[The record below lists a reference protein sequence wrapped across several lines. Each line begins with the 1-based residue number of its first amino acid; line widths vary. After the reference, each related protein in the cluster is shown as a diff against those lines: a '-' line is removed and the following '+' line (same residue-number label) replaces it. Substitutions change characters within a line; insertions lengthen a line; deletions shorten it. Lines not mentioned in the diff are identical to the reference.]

1 MSTPIEPYP
10 GSQSL
15 ELAPIM
21 QAVLADIQSR
31 NVSFPGFEVSATPYP
46 PPDTDPGLAY
56 FLAITDRFAHM
67 KFSRLDVGGNVELLF
82 GAGGGP
88 FGPKRVLG
96 LMVLPATYTDLMS
109 LFAVFWIT
117 FQLNQMNLVPWNL
130 QQLKQYYSA
139 SVVDPRYTNLLRTFC
154 FTVLGIAEDS
164 FTSTTNNVGYAADYD
179 NQ

>member
-15 ELAPIM
+15 QLAPVM

-31 NVSFPGFEVSATPYP
+31 GIQFPNFVPQATPYP

-56 FLAITDRFAHM
+56 FLAITDRTAHM
-67 KFSRLDVGGNVELLF
+67 KFSRLDVGENLELLF
-82 GAGGGP
+82 GIGGGP

-96 LMVLPATYTDLMS
+96 RMVVPVAFTDVVSLM
-109 LFAVFWIT
+109 AVCWIT
-117 FQLNQMNLVPWNL
+117 FQLNILNLVPWNL
-130 QQLKQYYSA
+130 NQIKLHYTA
-139 SVVDPRYTNLLRTFC
+139 TVADPRYTNILRTFC

-164 FTSTTNNVGYAADYD
+164 FTSLTNNVGHATDYD
-179 NQ
+179 DQ